1 MNPQNLAKAVVH
13 WLAYERLCNRG
24 HLLSEAMLTV
34 PVGQFLN
41 STQTRRV
48 DAERSYP
55 NQPVQRG
62 RPKQID
68 FVLVRRGQGTVA
80 HLIETKWITVDRV
93 FKQEI
98 INDLLRLET
107 CQFYDEEGRWLVV
120 AGQTNHVRAS
130 IQETRINTG
139 GGTALLFEDILSFDE
154 TQPRL
159 NVRVGDA
166 VAAHRKLW
174 ATAAAEMQQPDLP
187 LSITTKLASIA
198 TSGRLDSDFQC
209 VVWQIQSVSKR
220 ATCPR

>member
-1 MNPQNLAKAVVH
+1 
-13 WLAYERLCNRG
+13 
-24 HLLSEAMLTV
+24 MLTV

-55 NQPVQRG
+55 NQLVQRG

-68 FVLVRRGQGTVA
+68 FVLVRRGQGTDA

-107 CQFYDEEGRWLVV
+107 CEFNNEEGRWFVV
-120 AGQTNHVRAS
+120 AGQTNHIRTS
-130 IQETRINTG
+130 IQETRISIG
-139 GGTALLFEDILSFDE
+139 GGTALLFADVLSFDE
-154 TQPRL
+154 AQPRF

-166 VAAHRKLW
+166 QLAHRKLW
-174 ATAAAEMQQPDLP
+174 AAAAAEMRQTDLP
-187 LSITTKLASIA
+187 LSINTKLASIA
-198 TSGRLDSDFQC
+198 TSGQLDTDFQC
-209 VVWQIQSVSKR
+209 VVWQIQSVRNR
-220 ATCPR
+220 ATCPV